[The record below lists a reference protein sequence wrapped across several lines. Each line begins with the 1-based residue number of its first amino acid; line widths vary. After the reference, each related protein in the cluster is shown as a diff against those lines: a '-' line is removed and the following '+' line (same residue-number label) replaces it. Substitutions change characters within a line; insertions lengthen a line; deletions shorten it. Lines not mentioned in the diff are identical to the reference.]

1 MIIFHF
7 IILIIIFNSILINA
21 KNDEGKDTSLN
32 LPSTSFDS
40 QNILSER
47 NGGNKISLNNR
58 FLYRLKINYC
68 I

>member
-21 KNDEGKDTSLN
+21 KIDEGKDISLN
-32 LPSTSFDS
+32 IPSTSFDS

-47 NGGNKISLNNR
+47 NDGNKISLNNH
-58 FLYRLKINYC
+58 FLYCLKINYC